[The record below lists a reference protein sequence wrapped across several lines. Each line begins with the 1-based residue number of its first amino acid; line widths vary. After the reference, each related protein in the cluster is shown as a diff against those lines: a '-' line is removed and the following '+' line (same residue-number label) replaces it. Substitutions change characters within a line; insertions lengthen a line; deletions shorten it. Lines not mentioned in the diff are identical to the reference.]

1 MDFIMPVWKKHNLI
15 RIIILSILIAGASF
29 IRLYAAEITVKKV
42 TSTVINDIY
51 VVNAKLNYKLGEKTI
66 EALENGI
73 PLTFYIEVEFEQ
85 LRKLIWNKELI
96 RHNHYMQLEHHPL
109 SDQYV
114 LTNLTTSDQLSFN
127 SLNDALVK
135 LGKISKLAITETKNI
150 TIDTALVGRFRT
162 GLDIESLPPP
172 MRLQA
177 WLSSEWRTSSGWYE
191 WEIKP

>member
-1 MDFIMPVWKKHNLI
+1 MVFIMPVWLKRKTLSL
-15 RIIILSILIAGASF
+15 IILSALIAGLSF
-29 IRLYAAEITVKKV
+29 VRLYAAEIIVNKV
-42 TSTVINDIY
+42 SSTIVNDIY
-51 VVNAKLNYKLGEKTI
+51 VVNARLKYELGEKTT

-85 LRKLIWNKELI
+85 PRKLIWNKEI
-96 RHNHYMQLEHHPL
+96 VRHNHYMQLERHPL

-114 LTNLTTSDQLSFN
+114 LTNLSTSDQLSFN
-127 SLNDALVK
+127 SLNDALIE

-150 TIDTALVGRFRT
+150 IIDTALIGRIRT

-177 WLSSEWRTSSGWYE
+177 WLSSEWRTSSGWHE
-191 WEIKP
+191 WVINP